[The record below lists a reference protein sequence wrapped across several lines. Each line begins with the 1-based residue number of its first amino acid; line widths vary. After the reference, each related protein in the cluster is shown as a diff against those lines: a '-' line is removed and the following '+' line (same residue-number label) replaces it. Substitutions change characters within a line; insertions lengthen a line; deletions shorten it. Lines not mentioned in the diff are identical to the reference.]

1 MMNELD
7 GRGGEKKKDESESSV
22 DGDEDEVYEVEKI
35 CSAKKE
41 GRMWKYE
48 VKWRGY
54 EDTTWEPMKNLS
66 GLCGES

>member
-22 DGDEDEVYEVEKI
+22 DGDEFEVEKI

-54 EDTTWEPMKNLS
+54 EDTTWEPMKYLS

>member
-22 DGDEDEVYEVEKI
+22 DGDEFEVKKI
-35 CSAKKE
+35 CSAKKV
-41 GRMWKYE
+41 GRIWKYE